1 MINQN
6 SVEAYLDIKAGMSP
20 RQALVYSVINR
31 HGLITRHDVADILG
45 IDLYKI
51 SGRFTE
57 ILAKGQIIEYGN
69 QVVDGRKRALLCI
82 NPDFQLEV
90 AA

>member
-1 MINQN
+1 MIHRNTKETYRQIRA
-6 SVEAYLDIKAGMSP
+6 SLSP
-20 RQALVYSVINR
+20 RRALVYGVINR
-31 HGLITRHDVADILG
+31 HGRVTRHDVAFILG
-45 IDLYKI
+45 IDLHKL

-57 ILAKGQIIEYGN
+57 LLATGQIIEYGS

>member
-6 SVEAYLDIKAGMSP
+6 SVEAYRQIRASLSP

-31 HGLITRHDVADILG
+31 HGLITRHDVAFILG

-57 ILAKGQIIEYGN
+57 ILATGQIIERGN

-82 NPDFQLEV
+82 NPDFQLEAV
-90 AA
+90 A